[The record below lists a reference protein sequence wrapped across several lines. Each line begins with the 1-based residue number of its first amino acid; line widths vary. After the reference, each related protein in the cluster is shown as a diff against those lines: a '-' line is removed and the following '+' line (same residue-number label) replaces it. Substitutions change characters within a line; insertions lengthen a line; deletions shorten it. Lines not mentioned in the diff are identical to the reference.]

1 MNAKFINPFLVAVD
15 SILKQFG
22 VADIRRGAVA
32 VKDEMVIEQ
41 DVTTFVGIVGD
52 LRGNVAYCFSTE
64 TAKKLASA
72 MMMGM
77 PVPELDEMSRS
88 AIAELA
94 NVIAGHAAS
103 NLAEEQVKVDITPP
117 SMIVGEE
124 IFMVLSSVRTLI
136 VTFETALGPVEVHIC
151 LEV

>member
-52 LRGNVAYCFSTE
+52 LRGNVAYCF
-64 TAKKLASA
+64 
-72 MMMGM
+72 
-77 PVPELDEMSRS
+77 
-88 AIAELA
+88 
-94 NVIAGHAAS
+94 
-103 NLAEEQVKVDITPP
+103 
-117 SMIVGEE
+117 
-124 IFMVLSSVRTLI
+124 
-136 VTFETALGPVEVHIC
+136 
-151 LEV
+151 